1 MAKTFAKFFIKTCT
15 RLLVTIVAIIR
26 ILLFTFHLEAKYVK
40 MESTQKTELG
50 APGLQKVNEQV
61 NGQSQ
66 RSTVR
71 STVMMLAR

>member
-1 MAKTFAKFFIKTCT
+1 MQKWN
-15 RLLVTIVAIIR
+15 LL
-26 ILLFTFHLEAKYVK
+26 K
-40 MESTQKTELG
+40 KTELG